1 MAEVKAK
8 KVWYKKWWVWALI
21 VFIGFPAIGTLVGGG
36 EEDAKP
42 AAKPKVEEKAEA
54 KPSKKEKETKKKK
67 DDVKVTEFGIRQA
80 VELTTADDLVHD
92 AAVEIDD
99 GTIYIA
105 ITAPAVNEDYAK
117 ELGDNM
123 VRQLATFSEGEGP
136 TKDYY
141 GEIYEKYDL
150 HVGVFGHNQ
159 KEIAYGTKITV
170 SDKIRWK

>member
-1 MAEVKAK
+1 MTEVKAK
-8 KVWYKKWWVWALI
+8 KPWYKKWWVWALI

-36 EEDAKP
+36 EEEGEAAP
-42 AAKPKVEEKAEA
+42 ASKPKVEEKAEA
-54 KPSKKEKETKKKK
+54 KPVKKEKKKET
-67 DDVKVTEFGIRQA
+67 VKVTDFAIKQA
-80 VELTTADDLVHD
+80 VELTSGDDLVQD

-105 ITAPAVNEDYAK
+105 ITAPAVNKDYAK

-150 HVGVFGHNQ
+150 HVGIFGHNQ